1 MKMIIMDSRGQLSAE
16 YILIVGF
23 LLLIILLI
31 AVYVSDQT
39 EQNTIATAAR
49 LGAVNTSAEIGIMNR
64 SITPIRVTKVNMT
77 GGTNITITIFLSNT
91 ALSLNQNQTILA
103 GVEQSI
109 AEQGFTVQNNAG
121 NNLTID
127 TSKHDYLIKLG

>member
-1 MKMIIMDSRGQLSAE
+1 MIIMDSRGQLSAE

-23 LLLIILLI
+23 LLLVILLI

-77 GGTNITITIFLSNT
+77 GGTNITISIFLSNT
-91 ALSLNQNQTILA
+91 ALSLNQNQSILA
-103 GVEQSI
+103 GVQQSI
-109 AEQGFTVQNNAG
+109 EEQGFTVQNNAG

-127 TSKHDYLIKLG
+127 TSKHDYLIRLA